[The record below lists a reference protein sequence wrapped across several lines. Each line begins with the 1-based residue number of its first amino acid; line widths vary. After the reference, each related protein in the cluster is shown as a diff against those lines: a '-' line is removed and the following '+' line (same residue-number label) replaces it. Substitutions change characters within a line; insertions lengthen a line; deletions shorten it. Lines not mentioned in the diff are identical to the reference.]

1 MSFKILKIF
10 DNHKEIFERRN
21 KMNPKKRDL
30 YLEIKKF
37 IIITDDGF
45 KLKSGAPKEVQEKFK
60 KFNEMEDDEILI
72 DHEEDK

>member
-1 MSFKILKIF
+1 
-10 DNHKEIFERRN
+10 
-21 KMNPKKRDL
+21 MNPKKRDL